1 MEKLENEDNFANYPF
16 KKLSGE
22 GEKRKRAVNFSS
34 MWGTGR
40 FFFMVMT

>member
-1 MEKLENEDNFANYPF
+1 MSGEVRNEDNFANYLF

-22 GEKRKRAVNFSS
+22 RKKRKRAVAVSS

-40 FFFMVMT
+40 FFF